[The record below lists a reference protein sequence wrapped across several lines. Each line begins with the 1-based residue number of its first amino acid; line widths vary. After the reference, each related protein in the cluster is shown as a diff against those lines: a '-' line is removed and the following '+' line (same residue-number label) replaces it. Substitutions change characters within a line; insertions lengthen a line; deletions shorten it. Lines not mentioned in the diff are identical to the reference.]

1 LGSDDNSVRALGKS
15 PRTAHACLPLDL
27 ALRALLGESFY
38 SLKLGV
44 NKSAFLITSGQLIPE
59 GKNLNGVCE
68 PVERGEQVFTEIPMI
83 EVPLPT
89 PEQSAASIG
98 THVILSWL

>member
-1 LGSDDNSVRALGKS
+1 
-15 PRTAHACLPLDL
+15 
-27 ALRALLGESFY
+27 
-38 SLKLGV
+38 
-44 NKSAFLITSGQLIPE
+44 LIPE

-68 PVERGEQVFTEIPMI
+68 PVERGEEVFTETPMI